1 MAVAVTAAAAGFV
14 MRGQVT
20 GPVAGDRLSASASIV
35 PDDPS
40 HGLPPAAVTPP
51 GHQTEV
57 AFPAHI
63 RWIAAGG
70 GGDPSYNEVSLEQD
84 LALAREVFG
93 SAGGVLL
100 HAGGTGVDGVRI
112 RDDRPRQ
119 LADPAGGDAQLAL
132 RARLAELLDPRDRAV
147 RYRPSELEGAGP
159 ATRELLTEAL
169 VAGINEASPEPL
181 LFFFSG
187 HGEQGDE
194 ARYNTVHTWGGRG
207 VSPADVAELLDE
219 ARPTRPVVFVIAACF
234 SGGFADI
241 ASSGFDADA
250 AEAPAGRCG
259 VFASTWD
266 RESAGCDPD
275 PDRGAQG
282 GYSMHFLNALRG
294 RDAAGAALPIGRLD
308 YDGDGHISILDA
320 HTRARI
326 ASTSIDVPTT
336 TSEAWL
342 RQASSD
348 APAARRVVDP
358 TLPTLPTLPTPP
370 ILPEEQAVI
379 VALGARFGLTTQEAV
394 EARLD
399 VLEGRLDVAAERLD
413 LLDEDM
419 NDAWGQ
425 ARIALLE
432 RWPALDDPYHRDYAP
447 TLAASAG
454 AIGRWFDESPE
465 ARAWAHA
472 QRALDAEGDYLELE
486 AQHAA
491 LLRLDRAWQTA
502 GLAARL
508 RGEGGHRWRAFEALR
523 SCERSLPPTP

>member
-1 MAVAVTAAAAGFV
+1 M
-14 MRGQVT
+14 
-20 GPVAGDRLSASASIV
+20 
-35 PDDPS
+35 
-40 HGLPPAAVTPP
+40 TPP
-51 GHQTEV
+51 GHRTEV
-57 AFPAHI
+57 ALPAHI

-93 SAGGVLL
+93 PAGGVLL
-100 HAGGTGVDGVRI
+100 HAGGTGVDGVRV
-112 RDDRPRQ
+112 RDDRPGL
-119 LADPAGGDAQLAL
+119 LAESAGDDAQFAL
-132 RARLAELLDPRDRAV
+132 RSRLAELLDPRDRAV

-159 ATRELLTEAL
+159 ATREFLTEAL
-169 VAGINEASPEPL
+169 VAGLTEASPDPL

-194 ARYNTVHTWGGRG
+194 ARYNTVHTWGGWG
-207 VSPADVAELLDE
+207 LSPADVTELLDE
-219 ARPTRPVVFVIAACF
+219 ARPSRPVVFVIAACF

-241 ASSGFDADA
+241 AFAGADA
-250 AEAPAGRCG
+250 ETGETTEAVAGRCG

-275 PDRGAQG
+275 PNRGAQG

-294 RDAAGAALPIGRLD
+294 RDAAGTALPRGELD
-308 YDGDGHISILDA
+308 YDGDGHISVLDA

-342 RQASSD
+342 HHVSSG
-348 APAARRVVDP
+348 APAPGRVSDP
-358 TLPTLPTLPTPP
+358 ATPVLPVLPTSP

-379 VALGARFGLTTQEAV
+379 VALGARFGLHTAEAV
-394 EARLD
+394 DARLD
-399 VLEGRLDVAAERLD
+399 ELEGRLDVAADRLD

-419 NDAWGQ
+419 NDAWGA

-454 AIGRWFDESPE
+454 PIRRWFDEAPE
-465 ARAWAHA
+465 ARAWAQA

-486 AQHAA
+486 ADHAA
-491 LLRLDRAWQTA
+491 LLRLERAWQTA

-508 RGEGGHRWRAFEALR
+508 RAEGGPGWRAFEALR
-523 SCERSLPPTP
+523 SCERSFPPTP